1 MYDGRAI
8 DLEYVI
14 FLVYYDFELLVF
26 RFLLY
31 VEESLGYDFF
41 NGYLDIKNIFMII
54 LDFIFEIFVVK
65 FNY

>member
-8 DLEYVI
+8 DSEYVI

>member
-1 MYDGRAI
+1 MYDGRAT
-8 DLEYVI
+8 DSEYVI
-14 FLVYYDFELLVF
+14 FLVYFDFELLVF